1 MVQLHKR
8 FTDSQVKELIER
20 YLGKE
25 IDRGYIQEILG
36 IGKRGSLPS
45 SMRIAKAPMSSQS
58 SIKETLKPG
67 RYPRPLKLIFSK
79 SSRSKRT

>member
-20 YLGKE
+20 CLREE
-25 IDRGYIQEILG
+25 IDRDYIQEVLG

-45 SMRIAKAPMSSQS
+45 SMRIAPVPMSSPF
-58 SIKETLKPG
+58 SIKEKPKPE
-67 RYPRPLKLIFSK
+67 RYPRLLKTIYSK
-79 SSRSKRT
+79 SSR